1 MRVNSVSSNF
11 ESHVLSAARR
21 FVRTAVVI
29 DDDIEAP
36 ALDLG
41 KKSQPTT
48 IVAPKPRFGASS
60 AAKTLTGS
68 PTEAR
73 AQPLEQARKRA
84 DASEVA
90 LKPLADAF
98 LDRQIVCGV
107 LKPMKDDKKDD
118 IIKRAVEAAA
128 IADVLIIDWYLRA
141 GDASFAKSILATVLE
156 RDKELQGRLRLVI
169 VYTSAAPLAERRK
182 DLKDALEERGFKVRA
197 SADEMALQVDTC
209 RIRFVEKAFANV
221 GVGVADLPDL
231 AIREFAQQAQGLL
244 SAFTL
249 SGIAALREAT
259 HHLLATFGKK
269 FDPAFVGH
277 RMLISDPE
285 DAYGFAMNVLMLQIR
300 GVLSLPHLLGSSLRD
315 DQITD
320 WFDARFGYD
329 DAEGELKKL
338 NVNKDDLRAT
348 VLAGSYKG
356 AAMHTAL
363 FLPGSSGKATAVE
376 KDVSADFARLTTFV
390 REYRGFN
397 PLPKDWLPTLTLGS
411 VVRKR
416 TPKSGARYFLCIQP
430 ACDTVRIDEPR
441 YFPFVELSKETQK
454 SDSWLIVQ
462 DGKTRQVLRVDGKA
476 GARHYDRFVPDET
489 SKTVRAVEKF
499 RAGKSTGF
507 FFVNEDDVGY
517 QWMGDVDGAKAQKI
531 AVDLAAGL
539 ARVGLDEY
547 EWLRRGAKA
556 K

>member
-1 MRVNSVSSNF
+1 MSSNF
-11 ESHVLSAARR
+11 DSHVLSAVRR

-36 ALDLG
+36 TLDLG
-41 KKSQPTT
+41 IESQPKTL
-48 IVAPKPRFGASS
+48 VAPKPRFGAGGV
-60 AAKTLTGS
+60 AKTHTES
-68 PTEAR
+68 PAEPKG
-73 AQPLEQARKRA
+73 QPADQARQRS
-84 DASEVA
+84 DVSEVA

-128 IADVLIIDWYLRA
+128 IADVLIIDWYLRK

-182 DLKDALEERGFKVRA
+182 ELKESLEECGFVVGTP
-197 SADEMALQVDTC
+197 ADETALQVDTC
-209 RIRFVEKAFANV
+209 RIRFVEKAYLGSGTEV
-221 GVGVADLPDL
+221 TDLPDL
-231 AIREFAQQAQGLL
+231 AIEEFAQQAQGLL

-277 RMLISDPE
+277 RMLIKDQE
-285 DAYGFAMNVLMLQIR
+285 DAYGFAMNVLLLQIR
-300 GVLSLPHLLGSSLRD
+300 GVLSLPHLLGSSLRE

-329 DAEGELKKL
+329 EADNELKKMSI
-338 NVNKDDLRAT
+338 KKEDLRSN
-348 VLAGSYKG
+348 VLAGNAKVAG
-356 AAMHTAL
+356 MHTAL
-363 FLPGSSGKATAVE
+363 FLPGSSGNAAAIE

-397 PLPKDWLPTLTLGS
+397 PLPKGWLPTLTLGS
-411 VVRKR
+411 VVKKR
-416 TPKSGARYFLCIQP
+416 SRTGARYFLCIQP
-430 ACDTVRIDEPR
+430 ACDTVRVDEAR
-441 YFPFVELSKETQK
+441 YFPFVELSKDPEK
-454 SDSWLIVQ
+454 SESWLIVK
-462 DGKTRQVLRVDGKA
+462 DGAKHHVLRVDGKA
-476 GARHYDRFVPDET
+476 GARHYDRFAPHPE
-489 SKTVRAVEKF
+489 SQTVRAIEKTS
-499 RAGKSTGF
+499 RGKSPGF
-507 FFVNEDDVGY
+507 FFISEDASY
-517 QWMGDVDGAKAQKI
+517 QWIGDIDGAKAQKI